1 MKKSIKITLIAVG
14 LVMVLGLSAFTLA
27 NQVQA
32 QGTPP
37 TDRSKASSPN
47 ERING
52 NIQALADELNI
63 SLETLQTAH
72 IEAGTAFIQAKV
84 ASGELTQDQADEII
98 EDLDDSGHVV
108 WRNRKSMVG
117 VQSDAFETYL
127 AEALGIT
134 IEELQQARENVFMSE
149 IAQAVTDGKLTQE
162 QADLM
167 IARKA
172 IKSYLPDAMKAA
184 QTSAINQALA
194 DGKITQA
201 QADLLLSNLE
211 SHSFHGFM
219 GGRQGRRP

>member
-37 TDRSKASSPN
+37 TDRSKVSSPN

-63 SLETLQTAH
+63 SLEALQAAH
-72 IEAGTAFIQAKV
+72 IEAGTAFIQAEV
-84 ASGELTQDQADEII
+84 ASGELTQAQADEII
-98 EDLDDSGHVV
+98 EDLDDAGRTV
-108 WRNRKSMVG
+108 WRNRRGIEVM
-117 VQSDAFETYL
+117 QSDAFETYL
-127 AEALGIT
+127 AEALGIS
-134 IEELQQARENVFMSE
+134 IEDLQQARENVFMSE